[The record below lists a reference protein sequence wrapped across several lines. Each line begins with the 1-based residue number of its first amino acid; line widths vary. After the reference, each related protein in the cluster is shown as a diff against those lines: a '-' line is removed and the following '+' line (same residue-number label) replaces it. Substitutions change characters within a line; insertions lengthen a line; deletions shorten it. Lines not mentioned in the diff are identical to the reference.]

1 MDRLMPFDELNVLS
15 PIVADV
21 FSRPYE
27 ERRQFRDYLFDE
39 ILEILILS
47 YMYGNEAADTMLDED
62 IGIVEDEMR
71 ASLDRKVADKTW
83 TERFDEYMTS
93 ETATAAD
100 IMRIADTDAHRIY
113 NEAIENVGRVVNER
127 SKTTFPAETG
137 TQGPVQQGSSAPG
150 SVKSQK
156 GVVKKTW
163 VTMADEK
170 VRATHD
176 YLEGETIPFED
187 DFYTFDGDYASRP
200 GGFLFPENNIN
211 CRCRLILSKG
221 E

>member
-21 FSRPYE
+21 FSRPFE
-27 ERRQFRDYLFDE
+27 ERKKFRDYLFDE
-39 ILEILILS
+39 ILDILIIS

-62 IGIVEDEMR
+62 IGIVEEEMR
-71 ASLDRKVADKTW
+71 ASLDRKVAEKTW
-83 TERFDEYMTS
+83 TERFDEYMNS

-113 NEAIENVGRVVNER
+113 NEAIEDVG
-127 SKTTFPAETG
+127 KKA
-137 TQGPVQQGSSAPG
+137 
-150 SVKSQK
+150 K
-156 GVVKKTW
+156 GAVKKTW
-163 VTMADEK
+163 VTMMDEK
-170 VRATHD
+170 VRTTHN

>member
-21 FSRPYE
+21 FSRPFE
-27 ERRQFRDYLFDE
+27 ERKKFRDYLFDE
-39 ILEILILS
+39 ILDILIIS
-47 YMYGNEAADTMLDED
+47 YMYGNEAADTMLGED
-62 IGIVEDEMR
+62 IGIVEEEMR

-83 TERFDEYMTS
+83 TERFDEYMDS

-113 NEAIENVGRVVNER
+113 NEAIEDVG
-127 SKTTFPAETG
+127 KKA
-137 TQGPVQQGSSAPG
+137 
-150 SVKSQK
+150 K

-163 VTMADEK
+163 VTMMDEK

-187 DFYTFDGDYASRP
+187 DFYTFDGDFASRP
-200 GGFLFPENNIN
+200 GGFQFPENNIN